1 MIYPEHVPLTC
12 FISKHWSIL
21 LYHCSIDRSITRRFT
36 KLLTWSNI
44 IHVYWRDVQRKNVV
58 NNVDMSSLRPPWQ
71 NGLYKN
77 QYTEHTKTQRTPR
90 RNRNLEKNSFF
101 AFFQKLKCQVQHIDI
116 VHLTTSYVKIVRLF
130 HNKSL
135 KYLELNMQI
144 PT

>member
-90 RNRNLEKNSFF
+90 RNRNLEKNSFCVF
-101 AFFQKLKCQVQHIDI
+101 PKIKMPSATHWYSSSNYVLCQNCSSI
-116 VHLTTSYVKIVRLF
+116 S
-130 HNKSL
+130 
-135 KYLELNMQI
+135 
-144 PT
+144 